1 MTAITT
7 QLSTNSGTKTADGT
21 EQTLGSTT
29 NLTTGA
35 ILVLHVD
42 TSNMVDGDVLELRVY
57 TNDGVNASDRLYQFA
72 SFAHGQG
79 STEKVSLPCAVES
92 GGRYKASLKQT
103 AGTNRDYYWKVMQL

>member
-29 NLTTGA
+29 NLSTGA
-35 ILVLHVD
+35 ILELCVD
-42 TSNMVDGDVLELRVY
+42 TVNMTDGDVLELRVY

-72 SFAHGQG
+72 SFANAQTTTQKR
-79 STEKVSLPCAVES
+79 SIPCSVES
-92 GGRYKASLKQT
+92 GGRYKATLKQT